1 MQAVNNYIIIVPV
14 KEEPVEQKGL
24 LITDAHTDDIRY
36 LKGCVASVGPDC
48 KGVEIG
54 DHIYYDR
61 HSGHG
66 IQWNEN
72 LYQVIRQQ
80 DVVAVL

>member
-1 MQAVNNYIIIVPV
+1 MQAVNNYIIITPV
-14 KEEPVEQKGL
+14 KEKPVEQEGL
-24 LITDAHTDDIRY
+24 LITDAHSDDVRY
-36 LKGCVASVGPDC
+36 LKGDVVSVGDAC
-48 KGVEIG
+48 KGVASG
-54 DHIYYDR
+54 DQIYYDK

-66 IQWNEN
+66 VRWDGI